1 MLSDISLLS
10 WKRLSGPLVEAET
23 LETGMAF
30 RWVCLWATGGHSWE
44 QQCCGWAGA
53 VTVHIDTSL

>member
-10 WKRLSGPLVEAET
+10 RKRLSGPLFKAEI

-30 RWVCLWATGGHSWE
+30 RWVCLWAAGGHSWE
-44 QQCCGWAGA
+44 QQSGVWAGA